1 MSADSLTSA
10 PRLSTGPAAAL
21 AVDSAALTGR
31 ARLILASC
39 GLGLLVTLLWSFE
52 FVDSTIG
59 DNVANTLLGRDAK
72 ADAIGG
78 TGAAIAFAFV
88 SGLAGTFTACN
99 VAAFSAI
106 APLSCQRR
114 ALGDVLRPLGWLT
127 LSACVVAGVYGGIA
141 AAIGTGVPQLSQ
153 DMVGEMPVRLIQ
165 SSVIF
170 GVIGLVLILMGLSS
184 LRVIRDPLSAFYARR
199 PRAQVVI
206 MGALIG
212 AFLVGRPF
220 PLFHKMFEYA
230 AERQSPLLGAGTF
243 VLQSLGNLV
252 VMGGL
257 FLVLAYAG
265 NGAFPRW
272 LGARPGRLTRFTAG
286 ALLAAGMFTFA
297 YWVFRVPSH
306 FGVGWWPSMPWS

>member
-1 MSADSLTSA
+1 MSTEPLVTTPPIGVSPAATLAHDSL
-10 PRLSTGPAAAL
+10 
-21 AVDSAALTGR
+21 AVRGR
-31 ARLILASC
+31 TRVIAVSI

-59 DNVANTLLGRDAK
+59 DNVANSLLGHDAK
-72 ADAIGG
+72 GEPITG
-78 TGAAIAFAFV
+78 TGAAVAFAFI

-114 ALGDVLRPLGWLT
+114 ALGDVLRPLAWLA
-127 LSACVVAGVYGGIA
+127 LGACGVAGVYG
-141 AAIGTGVPQLSQ
+141 AIGAMIGSDLPQLSSET
-153 DMVGEMPVRLIQ
+153 VGDVPVRLIQ
-165 SSVIF
+165 SFVLF
-170 GVIGLVLILMGLSS
+170 GAIGIVLLAMGLAT
-184 LRVIRDPLSAFYARR
+184 LNVIPDPLRELYARR

-230 AERQSPLLGAGTF
+230 ASTNNPLLGAGTF
-243 VLQSLGNLV
+243 VLQSVGNIA

-257 FLVLAYAG
+257 FLVLAYGAH
-265 NGAFPRW
+265 GAFPRW
-272 LGARPGRLTRFTAG
+272 LTARPGRLTSFTGG
-286 ALLAAGMFTFA
+286 ALLVAGTFTFA
-297 YWVFRVPSH
+297 YWVLRVPAG
-306 FGVGWWPSMPWS
+306 FGIGWWPSMPWS